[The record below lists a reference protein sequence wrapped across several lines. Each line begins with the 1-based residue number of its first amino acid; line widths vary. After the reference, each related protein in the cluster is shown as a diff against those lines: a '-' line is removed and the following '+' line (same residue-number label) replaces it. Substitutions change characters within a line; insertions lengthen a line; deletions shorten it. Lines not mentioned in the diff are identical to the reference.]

1 MKMKNI
7 YFSPCALS
15 RFRAFALSFLLFILC
30 VSLPAQPPAGY
41 YNLAANKSGA
51 ALYQALHQ
59 IIKVHTELKYT
70 PDIWNAFYTTDV
82 KSDGTIF
89 DIYTAS
95 AYLPGANQCGQSPVG
110 CYNREHTIPQSWFY
124 SQKPMRTDLFHVYP
138 ADGQEN
144 SRRNN
149 YPYAEVADPPRNVS
163 SNGSRYGECST
174 AGYTGRVFEPT
185 DSLKGDLA
193 RTYFYMSVCYKDRR
207 LDSTTYGNAVFDS
220 ARLTPWALDMFIRW
234 HNADPVSE
242 KELNRNNAVYE
253 LQRNRNPFIDYPEL
267 ASLLWGADTINSFRP
282 AGSSIAAVKPITAK
296 VYPNPASTTLTIELS
311 QSVKGQIILYN
322 SSGQTVRTEPLVG
335 DRKTLNI
342 SNLSAGIYAYKLV
355 VPNKQ
360 LTGKFTVARL
370 KK

>member
-95 AYLPGANQCGQSPVG
+95 AYLPGVNQCGQSPVG
-110 CYNREHTIPQSWFY
+110 CYNREHSVPQSWFY
-124 SQKPMRTDLFHVYP
+124 SQRPMRTDLFHVYP
-138 ADGQEN
+138 ADGQAN

-149 YPYAEVADPPRNVS
+149 YPYAEVADPPLNVS

-207 LDSTTYGNAVFDS
+207 LDSTAYGNAVFDS

-267 ASLLWGADTINSFRP
+267 VSLLWGADTVNSFRP

-355 VPNKQ
+355 IPNKQ